1 MCAENLINIVF
12 PKKLVFLPQNGG
24 VSGDLSMTTARH
36 TFATVANL
44 NGMPFKMVE
53 QAMGH
58 HTGDVSDYYFSG
70 YNISVMRPH
79 FEKLL

>member
-1 MCAENLINIVF
+1 
-12 PKKLVFLPQNGG
+12 
-24 VSGDLSMTTARH
+24 MTTARH

>member
-1 MCAENLINIVF
+1 MFYKHFCR
-12 PKKLVFLPQNGG
+12 KNGG